1 MMNGEDQTVLNNV
14 DSTTLNYIPKLFILD
29 VKEGSVKSRY
39 RVTLDADIDSFFH
52 ANFNA
57 QNLVNF
63 TIDFSSPNEA
73 HLYVEQGGKRVE
85 FKKIDIEEMGI

>member
-1 MMNGEDQTVLNNV
+1 MLELCN
-14 DSTTLNYIPKLFILD
+14 KAD

-39 RVTLDADIDSFFH
+39 RVTLDADIDSIFH

-57 QNLVNF
+57 QDLVNF
-63 TIDFSSPNEA
+63 TINFPNPNEA

-85 FKKIDIEEMGI
+85 FKKIDIEEMGL